1 MIRLGIF
8 GKNYGA
14 KVLAPAFALDPRCE
28 AVDVLGRDANVDHWL
43 DRLDAV
49 AIAVPPAVQPT
60 IAMMALARGIPVFAE
75 KPFGSEWAA
84 RCMLEASLGHV
95 TAVDFNFTEV
105 PAFTKTKA
113 MLQHGYIGQLRH
125 VTATWHVE
133 NEATRLKLDHWKTCD
148 SAGGGVLG
156 NFASHSLHYLEW
168 FCGKIIQLSGRLAQ
182 APDMPN
188 LDTTVTAEC
197 RFAGGASGALV
208 VSCAAPLGSGHRIEF
223 YGSEGT
229 LVLNNVSY
237 DTMRGF
243 VLRHGTRAT
252 KELRF
257 VDVELDPLDTQADGR
272 IAPSSRL
279 ASKFLDR
286 IEGHQVSAP
295 DFAAGYRVQ
304 TLIDTIRHP
313 TAH

>member
-14 KVLAPAFALDPRCE
+14 KVLAPAFAMDPRCKVVGVWGSD
-28 AVDVLGRDANVDHWL
+28 AVIHQAL
-43 DRLDAV
+43 DQVDAV

-60 IAMMALARGIPVFAE
+60 MAMIALARGIPVFAE

-84 RCMLEASLGHV
+84 RCMLEAAAGRV
-95 TAVDFNFTEV
+95 TGVDFNLTEV
-105 PAFTKTKA
+105 PSFRKA
-113 MLQHGYIGQLRH
+113 KELIAGGAIGALRH

-133 NEATRLKLDHWKTCD
+133 NEATRKKLDHWKTRDCH
-148 SAGGGVLG
+148 GGGVLG

-168 FCGKIIQLSGRLAQ
+168 FCGQIIQLSGRLAQ
-182 APDMPN
+182 APDLPN

-208 VSCAAPLGSGHRIEF
+208 VSCAAFLGSGHRIEF
-223 YGSEGT
+223 YGTDGAM
-229 LVLNNVSY
+229 VLENVSY

-243 VLRHGTRAT
+243 TVRHGNRDSNYRWF
-252 KELRF
+252 EPI
-257 VDVELDPLDTQADGR
+257 EPDPLDTQADGR
-272 IAPSSRL
+272 IAPVARL

-286 IEGHQVSAP
+286 IEGQTNDAP

-304 TLIDTIRHP
+304 TLIEQIRHNRP
-313 TAH
+313 